1 MTHPSTRILVL
12 GAGVAG
18 LLFTLRL
25 AGKVARESVQITL
38 VDASDTFTVRPR
50 LHEFATR
57 QRDFRRTFR
66 EILRNTH
73 VQFLQGR
80 VTSLD
85 PSQHRVTVQVEPQQ
99 QYELAYD
106 YLVYALGSLT
116 DRHSVPGV
124 VEYAYS
130 LSASGPFSAEAL
142 RDMLPAL
149 AERGGQV
156 VVCGGGAT
164 GIETAAQVA
173 SVYPQI
179 KVSLVT
185 HGSLARS
192 WDTRVAEAIGRRLV
206 SLGIE
211 IVEQSTV
218 SAVRPHSV
226 ALDQGR
232 EITCS
237 LCIWTGGFVV
247 QPLAREAGL
256 AVNERDQVLVDPFLR
271 SVSHQEIYA
280 MGDAASPVENPGV
293 AHVRMSAFTAG
304 IMGAHGADCVSAMLS
319 GKTPTPL
326 SFAYLAQAIALGRGH
341 AIFFPLS
348 ADDRPRPPYI
358 IGWLGSLVRAAA
370 VNFVVTATLVQ
381 HRFPGAFAWLG
392 KRRYGQAQRLSR
404 AKEEHRSRTLAH
416 LC

>member
-1 MTHPSTRILVL
+1 MKQPSTRILVL

-25 AGKVARESVQITL
+25 AGKMPRESVQITL
-38 VDASDTFTVRPR
+38 VDASDTFIVRPR

-57 QRDFRRTFR
+57 QRDFRRTFG
-66 EILRNTH
+66 EILRKTP
-73 VQFLQGR
+73 VQFLQAR
-80 VTSLD
+80 VISLD
-85 PSQHRVTVQVEPQQ
+85 PSQHRVTVQDEQEQ
-99 QYELAYD
+99 ELTYD

-116 DRHSVPGV
+116 DRHGVPGV
-124 VEYAYS
+124 ADYAYS
-130 LSASGPFSAEAL
+130 LSASGPFSAAAL
-142 RDMLPAL
+142 RETLPAI

-185 HGSLARS
+185 RGPLALS
-192 WDTRVAEAIGRRLV
+192 WDASVAEAIRRRLV

-211 IVEQSTV
+211 IVEQSQV
-218 SAVRPHSV
+218 RAVRSHSV
-226 ALDQGR
+226 VLDQGR
-232 EITCS
+232 ELECS
-237 LCIWTGGFVV
+237 LCIWTAGFVV
-247 QPLAREAGL
+247 QPLAREAAL

-280 MGDAASPVENPGV
+280 IGDAASPVENPGV

-304 IMGAHGADCVSAMLS
+304 IMGAHGADCVSAMLR
-319 GKTPTPL
+319 GKTPKPL
-326 SFAYLAQAIALGRGH
+326 SFAYLAQAIALGRH
-341 AIFFPLS
+341 YAIFFPLS

-358 IGWLGSLVRAAA
+358 TGRVGSLVRAAA
-370 VNFVVTATLVQ
+370 VNFVVRATLVQ
-381 HRFPGAFAWLG
+381 RRFPGAFAWLG
-392 KRRYGQAQRLSR
+392 KERYEQAQRLSR
-404 AKEEHRSRTLAH
+404 VEEEHTSRPVPH
-416 LC
+416 LS